1 MVVSCQHT
9 CGSLEGHI
17 LLNFYLVYQN
27 NVFRSIPRDVLCML
41 PHIPRLHGVLL
52 CQSFSWKTDASAS
65 RFPYPDVMMFPCTKW
80 GDWTLPHSAS
90 PLVTQLKEKQTE
102 TTLQD
107 RIPSRTWLRR
117 FSGRKIQ
124 RTSSGSSPMVW
135 STVAIRV
142 LSLHP
147 SFISAIPFLPDLQF
161 IALLPQRSPASWR
174 HWAGLRKVE
183 P

>member
-1 MVVSCQHT
+1 MFFEAFPEMSYVCCLIYLDFMGCFYASPFP
-9 CGSLEGHI
+9 GKLM
-17 LLNFYLVYQN
+17 LLLQ
-27 NVFRSIPRDVLCML
+27 
-41 PHIPRLHGVLL
+41 G
-52 CQSFSWKTDASAS
+52 
-65 RFPYPDVMMFPCTKW
+65 FPYPDVMMSPCTKW

-174 HWAGLRKVE
+174 HRAGLRKVE